1 MTIEQFER
9 ELRYRTVMAAIKTM
23 LQRGLIS
30 HDEYDGFDR
39 KMIEK
44 YNPFYLCLGNQ
55 TSVDKVCK
63 QR

>member
-9 ELRYRTVMAAIKTM
+9 ELRYRTVMAAIKSM

-30 HDEYDGFDR
+30 QDEFNDFDR

-44 YNPFYLCLGNQ
+44 YNPFYRCLRNQ

-63 QR
+63 LR

>member
-1 MTIEQFER
+1 MSNEQFEC
-9 ELRYRTVMAAIKTM
+9 EMRYRTVMAVARTM
-23 LQRGLIS
+23 LTRGLITRG
-30 HDEYDGFDR
+30 EYGDFDR

-44 YNPFYLCLGNQ
+44 HKPFFLCIMDQ

>member
-1 MTIEQFER
+1 MKIEQFER
-9 ELRYRTVMAAIKTM
+9 ELRYRTVMAVIKSM

-30 HDEYDGFDR
+30 RDEYDDFDR

-44 YNPFYLCLGNQ
+44 YNPFSLCLGNQ
-55 TSVDKVCK
+55 TSVDKICK